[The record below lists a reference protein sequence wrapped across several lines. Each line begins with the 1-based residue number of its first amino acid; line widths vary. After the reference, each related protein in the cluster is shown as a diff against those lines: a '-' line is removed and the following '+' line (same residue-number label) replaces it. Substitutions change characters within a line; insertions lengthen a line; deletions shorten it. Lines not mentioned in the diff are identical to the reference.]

1 MVLIEAAENGASM
14 RKQLL
19 GVAAM
24 LAIVALFGS
33 VSCSRVEISKTGTSQ
48 ARSPGDQP
56 GVLRILTGRFDT
68 LNTVVSGGG
77 SSVYLSYLWAAYLF
91 IADEKARV
99 VPELATEI
107 PSQANGGISP
117 DGLTITYHLRHGVRW
132 HDGAPFGA
140 DDVVFTWHV
149 IMNPKNNVASRIG
162 YDKVASMVALDP
174 YTVRVQL
181 KERYAPVTSSLFGP
195 GEVPL
200 PILPKHILGSLPDIN
215 RAPYNL
221 KPIGTGP
228 FIITSY
234 DPAVGVTLAAN
245 AYYWRG
251 RPKLRGIY
259 YRIQEDSNT
268 AIVMLRSD
276 EADVGLVSDSHA
288 KELAG
293 VAGIKIIREPVAQN
307 AFLSFNEQ
315 HPPFD
320 DVRVR
325 RAIAMA
331 VDRKFFLHVFQYDVG
346 AVANGDQPP
355 FYWSFDPNVSMP
367 AYDLTKARA
376 LLDEAGWHVDS
387 ATGYRMK
394 DGKQLALTFAYITS
408 RDPDTKYAPIFQN
421 TMKQIGVAVQVKSYP
436 YNVFFAPKN
445 QGGVLD
451 TGNFDVAS
459 SGWVLGSDPEEATL
473 WMCDQ
478 YPPAGYNWS
487 FACDKRIDDQERIA
501 LTSYDQATRKRAYW
515 RIQELLAEDVPA
527 IFLSWVDLFW
537 ATRDTVHDYYPGEN
551 QYGSWLWRKD

>member
-1 MVLIEAAENGASM
+1 MIAA
-14 RKQLL
+14 LL
-19 GVAAM
+19 AAVAM
-24 LAIVALFGS
+24 LGTAG
-33 VSCSRVEISKTGTSQ
+33 CTKVEVSKTGSTQ
-48 ARSPGDQP
+48 ARSADDQP
-56 GVLRILTGRFDT
+56 GVLRILTSRFDT

-91 IADEKARV
+91 IADDKARV

-162 YDKVASMVALDP
+162 YEKVASMVALDP

-215 RAPYNL
+215 RARYNL

-234 DPAVGVTLAAN
+234 DPAVGVTLSANPPTTGADVPSCAASSI
-245 AYYWRG
+245 AS
-251 RPKLRGIY
+251 KS
-259 YRIQEDSNT
+259 DCNT

-276 EADVGLVSDSHA
+276 EARR
-288 KELAG
+288 G
-293 VAGIKIIREPVAQN
+293 VLCRTRMPRSWPALLGSKIIREPVAQN

-325 RAIAMA
+325 RAIATA
-331 VDRKFFLHVFQYDVG
+331 VDRKFFVHVFQYDVG

-355 FYWSFDPNVSMP
+355 FYWSFDPNVRMP
-367 AYDLTKARA
+367 AYDLAKARA
-376 LLDEAGWHVDS
+376 LLDAAGWQVDP

-451 TGNFDVAS
+451 SGNFDVAS

-478 YPPAGYNWS
+478 FPPAGYNWS
-487 FACDKRIDDQERIA
+487 FACDKRIDEQERIA